1 VKQLFF
7 ESLSH
12 ALAFSPVFLA
22 SYWLL
27 ADHGVAPERIVIDG
41 GEAASIRAQFRGNW
55 NRNPTPEEMNGL
67 VEPIVREE
75 ILNREAASLGLGR
88 GDPTAASRVRQKYE
102 ALADARLAARAPT
115 EEELAGWLALHAGDY
130 ARPATVTYSQLL
142 LVAAGTPGDP
152 AAAAQRARIR
162 LDRGV
167 RRARIGL
174 RTELPARGTR
184 VGLDEVALKYG
195 DDFAN
200 VLAHL
205 PVGVWLGPVESRY
218 GAHLVRLEAIVPGA
232 TPSIDDVRSQV
243 MRDFEMDRRRRALD
257 AALREMRW
265 RYQVVVERAVARQAS
280 R

>member
-1 VKQLFF
+1 MKQLFF

-167 RRARIGL
+167 RRTRIGL
-174 RTELPARGTR
+174 RTELPARATR

-232 TPSIDDVRSQV
+232 TPSLDDVRSQV

-265 RYQVVVERAVARQAS
+265 RYQVVVEPAVARQAS